1 MVNVFA
7 SGKKKE
13 QPEDQ
18 NPQDKQATADAKSGD
33 QPVVAIQKLKLEE
46 AKLADEKHNLLQLRE
61 QLKEKINNQIENRKN
76 SVQKLRA
83 EIDELKAE
91 CANLNESLQ
100 NEALIQ

>member
-33 QPVVAIQKLKLEE
+33 QPAVAIQKLKLEE

-76 SVQKLRA
+76 SVQKLKA